1 MTENGNVTLIGKLN
15 TETYRVVS
23 EQIQTDDVV
32 ITDERIRH
40 IKDRHP
46 NDYEKYARYM
56 RDIVENP
63 QYILEANKPNTALL
77 LKQYVEDGEQFQLVL
92 RLSVAGDY
100 PGYKN
105 SVITFLRISERTW
118 KRYLHNKK
126 ILYKSE

>member
-56 RDIVENP
+56 RNIVENP
-63 QYILEANKPNTALL
+63 QYILDVPAFDDTSLL
-77 LKQYVEDGEQFQLVL
+77 QTMPMAIDI
-92 RLSVAGDY
+92 RRSR
-100 PGYKN
+100 
-105 SVITFLRISERTW
+105 SS
-118 KRYLHNKK
+118 
-126 ILYKSE
+126 